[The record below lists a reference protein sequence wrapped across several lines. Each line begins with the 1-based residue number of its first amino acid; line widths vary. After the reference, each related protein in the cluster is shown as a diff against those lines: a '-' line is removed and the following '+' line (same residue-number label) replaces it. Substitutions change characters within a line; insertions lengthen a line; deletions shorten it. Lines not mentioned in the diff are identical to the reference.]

1 MDMPTEIEVWSLF
14 WLATLANAAYFVGL
28 AFLLWVS
35 FRAANM
41 AGESEN
47 LLGKIVVSIFCLIIV
62 FNINLNAGAAEWVSN
77 GIAGVFAS
85 MQNQGAEISQGAQE
99 FIANAAEPGAA
110 FNLVPDALGAL
121 FLICIVFMQM
131 FNIWMKK

>member
-1 MDMPTEIEVWSLF
+1 MCIRDR
-14 WLATLANAAYFVGL
+14 
-28 AFLLWVS
+28 VS

-77 GIAGVFAS
+77 GIAGAFAS